1 MNIPIPEY
9 CTLERAAKLIDC
21 EVSDLIHFGEIGAI
35 TICIKVP
42 KSTKAMLHVF
52 KNDESTMSDIEAEWA
67 GGDIYSQFVTIDE
80 PTEHMKEDRSMYKLP
95 AFISG
100 VWGLFKCSEFGNV
113 FTEIPC
119 DEMVVLKAV
128 DSNILAFLEFPGK
141 EWGVDEKITTLP
153 TDMLVLGQD
162 LETLIKNAGSRVPCR
177 WNEFEKTFDIKASGK
192 VINCNEDT
200 LSPKTINS
208 RAQFIK
214 ALLCST
220 YSKDLADNPRK
231 YLDDPN
237 SEINVDFRNKGLKIP
252 SGRTVQSWLSMVD
265 IPFIKDDL

>member
-42 KSTKAMLHVF
+42 LSTKAILHVF
-52 KNDESTMSDIEAEWA
+52 KNDESTMCEIEAEWS
-67 GGDIYSQFVTIDE
+67 GGDVYSQFVTVDE
-80 PTEHMKEDRSMYKLP
+80 PIENMEEDRSMYKFP
-95 AFISG
+95 VFISG

-128 DSNILAFLEFPGK
+128 ESDILAFLEFPEN
-141 EWGVDEKITTLP
+141 EWGVDEKITTLAS
-153 TDMLVLGQD
+153 DMLILGQD
-162 LETLIKNAGSRVPCR
+162 LEKLIKHAGNRIPCR
-177 WNEFEKTFDIKASGK
+177 WNEFEKTFDIKASGEPITK
-192 VINCNEDT
+192 SEDE
-200 LSPKTINS
+200 LSTKTINS

-214 ALLCST
+214 SLLHIHYGS
-220 YSKDLADNPRK
+220 DVAENPRRF
-231 YLDDPN
+231 LEQNN
-237 SEINVDFRNKGLKIP
+237 STIIDDFRKLNIKPP
-252 SGRTVQSWLSMVD
+252 SGKSVQTWIEMVD
-265 IPFIKDDL
+265 IPFNEES